1 MSLDGISFVCFGT
14 SYLLAFLLEVL
25 ALSRQQSVYRW
36 LRRSLAAAGTLAH
49 FLYISHNA
57 VPLQGGHSVL
67 LLLSFILSIY
77 YLSGTFHYPR
87 TAWGLFVLPVIL
99 GVAAIARIQPEPL
112 QALALPPDQGQQV
125 WIWLHLILL
134 LLGMVGLS
142 VAFMASLMYL
152 VKWSQLRHKRGL
164 TAAVPVPSLERLE
177 TVHHR
182 AVTAAFP
189 LFTSGLAIGLL
200 LVLQTGRM
208 PWSDPKVV
216 TAALLWGSFTL
227 LLLVRYS
234 LHVRGRWVALL
245 TVLAFLLMIAT
256 VLVPPFL
263 GSSHPTSATSATSG
277 GEP

>member
-1 MSLDGISFVCFGT
+1 MNLDGISFVCFGA
-14 SYLLAFLLEVL
+14 SYLLAFLFEVL
-25 ALSRQQSVYRW
+25 ALYWPQRINRW
-36 LRRSLAAAGTLAH
+36 LRRILAAGGTTAH
-49 FLYISHNA
+49 FLYISRNA
-57 VPLQGGHSVL
+57 LPLQGGHSVL
-67 LLLSFILSIY
+67 LLVSLILSIY

-99 GVAAIARIQPEPL
+99 GLVAIARVQPSSL
-112 QALALPPDQGQQV
+112 QALALPPDQGQHV

-164 TAAVPVPSLERLE
+164 SAAVTVPSLERLE

-189 LFTSGLAIGLL
+189 LFSSGLALGLL

-216 TAALLWGSFTL
+216 SAALLWCSFCL
-227 LLLVRYS
+227 LLLVRYL

-256 VLVPPFL
+256 VLVPQFL
-263 GSSHPTSATSATSG
+263 GSSHPTSAANG

>member
-1 MSLDGISFVCFGT
+1 MSLDGISFTCFGA

-25 ALSRQQSVYRW
+25 ALFWPQSTNRW
-36 LRRSLAAAGTLAH
+36 LRRGLAAAGTVAH
-49 FLYISHNA
+49 FLYISRNA
-57 VPLQGGHSVL
+57 LPLQGGHSVL
-67 LLLSFILSIY
+67 IFVAFILSIY

-99 GVAAIARIQPEPL
+99 GLV
-112 QALALPPDQGQQV
+112 ALARMQPGPLEALAFPFDQSQQI

-152 VKWSQLRHKRGL
+152 VKWSQLRQKRGL
-164 TAAVPVPSLERLE
+164 SAAVPVPSLERLE

-189 LFTSGLAIGLL
+189 LFTSGLALGLL

-216 TAALLWGSFTL
+216 TTALLWCSFCL
-227 LLLVRYS
+227 LLLVRY
-234 LHVRGRWVALL
+234 LLNVRGRWVAML

-256 VLVPPFL
+256 VLVPRL
-263 GSSHPTSATSATSG
+263 VGSSHPTSASSG